1 MAINKFRGDA
11 TPAQKILRLISPGGS
26 GIVQAEIRCGT
37 RVFAFPEWSAA
48 GIVATLNNSGVPE
61 FANIAF
67 TADISGDV
75 IATGPLDE
83 DFQISLTYRPTVT
96 VTNETGVTPQNQIT
110 ELDFAGAR
118 AGTYTLTI
126 NGLTTGAITYGD
138 PADLISKI
146 NALSG
151 WTAGD
156 AVVRSQS
163 PNAVL
168 IEFTGTL
175 AATPVSVVMDATNL
189 RNGTAIFI
197 DQKRAYTPGPH
208 DVWMLGIEQN
218 DIITLTIDGNSAS
231 LRSDAGLE
239 ETRQL
244 IKSLAANAVEV
255 YGGFLASGAG
265 IARSHYILDF
275 TGYSASSRP
284 TISITSG
291 GGSALKI
298 LNNPTTA
305 LLTTSAFATNESSA
319 GYPTHYILDFTTGNS
334 ITLEYEGQP
343 LTITNSFGNIQPDY
357 SNTTQHT
364 TYENAVSA
372 VVNSLND
379 ISNFADF
386 RASVGRSFTTV
397 GGAANWGDAT
407 YAPFSFF
414 HPQIF
419 HVIDNAANL
428 TGAGIGP
435 SLRQT
440 GGTGT
445 LRLINQPGS
454 AAAAAI
460 HRVWLP
466 AKSSSGTFQLVFPE
480 GTTSAIAWNASAATI
495 EGLLDSLID
504 SGLSVSGSGTP
515 GSPWEIIYTTAL
527 KSRPLPTGL
536 NVAIGGY
543 GIGSAGTL
551 VGAIQGRTQTAEIT
565 ISSNAVAGSFSLNMG
580 QQGPV
585 VVPLNTSAASLRTL
599 LAALPAIGNADN
611 LIVTYNSAAQSY
623 EITFTSALA
632 NKLLPVFSL
641 AANNLDTI
649 TADTVD
655 VTQQATGPRNW
666 ADPANWSLGRLPAA
680 TDEVVLDGSDGDIV
694 YGLRQ
699 WVQVQTLATFTP
711 QPTTTTSTTSST
723 TTSQPPNL
731 LTRLQAIGG
740 HDFRNGQQVRLTTS
754 TTLPGGLSAGV
765 TYYVLDADNE
775 DGTFQLSA
783 TAGGSPITIT
793 SAGTGTHYCGL
804 LASAIRIT
812 SQFADDLGREERAT
826 NFVEYRPRYLKIGLA
841 SGGLCEIGAGVGR
854 GSSLLRLDFGRSA
867 GTLRLLRTST
877 TAELDR
883 QALCILSAVSTLDIE
898 AVSGELGIATFDEET
913 STVGRITQNSGT
925 VVCGNVSAT
934 EIVKT
939 GGRMLTRNLS
949 VSGNVGIRG

>member
-37 RVFAFPEWSAA
+37 RVFTFPEWSAA
-48 GIVATLNNSGVPE
+48 NIVNTLNNSGVPE

-75 IATGPLDE
+75 IATGPLD
-83 DFQISLTYRPTVT
+83 DDYQITLTYRPTVT

-110 ELDFAGAR
+110 ELNFSGAR

-138 PADLISKI
+138 SADLISKI
-146 NALSG
+146 NVLSG
-151 WTAGD
+151 WTAGN
-156 AVVRSQS
+156 AVVRSQTPDS
-163 PNAVL
+163 VL
-168 IEFTGTL
+168 IEFAGTL

-189 RNGTAIFI
+189 RNGTTIFI

-208 DVWMLGIEQN
+208 DVWMLAVEQN

-231 LRSDAGLE
+231 LRSDAGLDS
-239 ETRQL
+239 TRQL
-244 IKSLAANAVEV
+244 VKSLATNAVEV
-255 YGGFLASGAG
+255 YGGFLASAAG
-265 IARSHYILDF
+265 VPRSHYVLDF
-275 TGYSASSRP
+275 VGYSASSRP
-284 TISITSG
+284 TISITSSTS
-291 GGSALKI
+291 SALKI
-298 LNNPTTA
+298 LNNPTIQ
-305 LLTTSAFATNESSA
+305 LSTTGQFSNVESNA
-319 GYPTHYILDFTTGNS
+319 GYPAHYILDFTTGNS
-334 ITLEYEGQP
+334 ITLEYEGQTV
-343 LTITNSFGNIQPDY
+343 TITNSFQAMLPDY
-357 SNTTQHT
+357 SNTSQHT
-364 TYENAVSA
+364 IYENAVAA

-386 RASVGRSFTTV
+386 RASVGRKIGSSE
-397 GGAANWGDAT
+397 NWGIAAS
-407 YAPFSFF
+407 APFSFF
-414 HPQIF
+414 HPLIY
-419 HVIDNAANL
+419 HVIDNAAIL

-466 AKSSSGTFQLVFPE
+466 AKASSGTFQLVFPE

-495 EGLLDSLID
+495 EGLLDSLIN
-504 SGLSVSGSGTP
+504 SGISVSGSGTP
-515 GSPWEIIYTTAL
+515 GSPWEITYTTAL
-527 KSRPLPTGL
+527 KSRPLPTGR

-543 GIGSAGTL
+543 GIGSAETL

-585 VVPLNTSAASLRTL
+585 VVPLNTSAATLRTL
-599 LAALPAIGNADN
+599 LATFPAIGHADN
-611 LIVTYNSAAQSY
+611 VLVTYNSAAQSY

-632 NKLLPVFSL
+632 NKLLPTFTI

-649 TADTVD
+649 TADTID
-655 VTQQATGPRNW
+655 VAQQATGPRNW
-666 ADPANWSLGRLPAA
+666 ADAANWSLGRLPAA
-680 TDEVVLDGSDGDIV
+680 TDEVVLDGSDDDIV

-812 SQFADDLGREERAT
+812 SQFADDLGREERNTAG
-826 NFVEYRPRYLKIGLA
+826 FVEYRPRYLKIGLA

-854 GSSLLRLDFGRSA
+854 GSSLIRLDFGRSA

-883 QALCILSAVSTLDIE
+883 QALCVLSAVSTLDIE

-939 GGRMLTRNLS
+939 GGRLLTRNLS

>member
-11 TPAQKILRLISPGGS
+11 TPLQKIVRLVSPGGT
-26 GIVQAEIRCGT
+26 GLVQAEIRCGN
-37 RVFAFPEWSAA
+37 RLFSFASWNAA
-48 GIVATLNNSGVPE
+48 AIVATLNASGVPE
-61 FANIAF
+61 LNNIAF

-75 IATGPLDE
+75 IATGPLDD
-83 DFQISLTYRPTVT
+83 DFTISLTYRPTVT
-96 VTNETGVTPQNQIT
+96 VTNELGITPVNQIT
-110 ELDFAGAR
+110 ELNFAGAR

-138 PADLISKI
+138 PSDLISKI

-168 IEFTGTL
+168 LEFTGTL

-208 DVWMLGIEQN
+208 DVWMLGIESN
-218 DIITLTIDGNSAS
+218 EIITITIDGNSGS
-231 LRSDAGLE
+231 LRSDAGPE
-239 ETRQL
+239 ATTQL
-244 IKSLAANAVEV
+244 IKSLATNAVEV

-275 TGYSASSRP
+275 VGYTSSSRP
-284 TISITSG
+284 TISISG
-291 GGSALKI
+291 GTISALKI

-305 LLTTSAFATNESSA
+305 LTTAAQFAASETSA
-319 GYPTHYILDFTTGNS
+319 GYPAHYILDFTTGNS
-334 ITLEYEGQP
+334 ITLEYEGQSA
-343 LTITNSFGNIQPDY
+343 TITNAFGNVQPDY
-357 SNTTQHT
+357 SNTAQHT
-364 TYENAVSA
+364 TFENALAA
-372 VVNSLND
+372 VINSLND

-386 RASVGRSFTTV
+386 RGSIGRKI
-397 GGAANWGDAT
+397 GGAANWGDGT

-419 HVIDNAANL
+419 HIIDNTQNL
-428 TGAGIGP
+428 TGAAIGL

-445 LRLINQPGS
+445 LRLLNQPGS

-466 AKSSSGTFQLVFPE
+466 AKASSGTFQLVFPE
-480 GTTSAIAWNASAATI
+480 GTTTAFAHNASAATI
-495 EGLLDSLID
+495 ETELDSLIAA
-504 SGLSVSGSGTP
+504 GLSVSGSGTP
-515 GSPWEIIYTTAL
+515 GTPWEITYTTAL
-527 KSRPLPTGL
+527 KSRPLPSGL

-543 GIGSAGTL
+543 GTGNASTL
-551 VGAIQGRTQTAEIT
+551 ANAVQGKTQTAEIT
-565 ISSNAVAGSFSLNMG
+565 VSSNAVSGSFSLNMG

-585 VVPLNTSAASLRTL
+585 VVPLNTSAATLRTL
-599 LAALPAIGNADN
+599 LGTFPAIGSADN
-611 LIVTYNSAAQSY
+611 VVVTYNSAAQSY

-632 NKLLPVFSL
+632 NRLLPPFAV

-649 TADTVD
+649 TADTIT
-655 VTQQATGPRNW
+655 VTQRATGPRNW

-680 TDEVVLDGSDGDIV
+680 TDEVVLDGSDDDII

-723 TTSQPPNL
+723 TSTAAPNL
-731 LTRLQAIGG
+731 LTTLQAVGG

-754 TTLPGGLSAGV
+754 TTLPGGLSAGT
-765 TYYVLDADNE
+765 TYFVVDADNE

-783 TAGGSPITIT
+783 TAGGSPVTIT
-793 SAGTGTHYCGL
+793 SAGTGIHFCGL

-812 SQFADDLGREERAT
+812 SQFADELGREQRNTAG
-826 NFVEYRPRYLKIGLA
+826 FVEYRPRYLQIGLA
-841 SGGLCEIGAGVGR
+841 SGSLCEIGAGVGR
-854 GSSLLRLDFGRSA
+854 GSSMIRLDFGRSA
-867 GTLRLLRTST
+867 GTLRLLRSST

-883 QALCILSAVSTLDIE
+883 QAVCVLSTVSTLDIE
-898 AVSGELGIATFDEET
+898 VISGELGISTFDEEV
-913 STVGRITQNSGT
+913 STVGRITQTSGT
-925 VVCGNVSAT
+925 VVCGAVTAS

-939 GGRMLTRNLS
+939 GGRLLSRNLS